1 MIDPESGPL
10 LQANHKRQHH
20 CYQERRASSST
31 SYGFS
36 PVPRRNLPGC
46 LNTSVVNNFSC
57 QQPWLSATGKIICS
71 SIVHRP
77 WSISTFHPSNLPSFH
92 SSTLAFVPP
101 KIKFKKQ
108 IGTNPLA
115 PIYIHIP
122 PTPPTYTAPG
132 YEKAPIESLLLRFVP
147 KQLNAHPSRRT
158 S

>member
-92 SSTLAFVPP
+92 SSTL
-101 KIKFKKQ
+101 ICSSKKLIQ
-108 IGTNPLA
+108 KTNRNKSSCPH
-115 PIYIHIP
+115 IYPYSANTPHI
-122 PTPPTYTAPG
+122 YG
-132 YEKAPIESLLLRFVP
+132 
-147 KQLNAHPSRRT
+147 SRARKGPN
-158 S
+158 